1 MAPDSVPKSG
11 TKIGAA
17 FYDDSTSLDWKV
29 GRFPDPEPVPD
40 SAVNLSRMHVIV
52 DAPCPQ
58 HITTSVYT
66 FLQCLMDCEH
76 PPKFVNHPPHS
87 LLRLQ
92 LRQTL
97 PHNALEQRPQPSGA
111 KGSFKKWRRLAALEI
126 VPLLL
131 CIGARDETKHTGCTE
146 VCFRYCVQPV
156 VGVVFVVV
164 VDDSRRH
171 RRRFLP
177 LPLIS

>member
-29 GRFPDPEPVPD
+29 GRFPDPETVPD

-58 HITTSVYT
+58 NITTSVYT
-66 FLQCLMDCEH
+66 FLQCLMDCAH

-92 LRQTL
+92 SRHTL

-111 KGSFKKWRRLAALEI
+111 KGSFKKWRRLAALKI

-131 CIGARDETKHTGCTE
+131 CIGAR
-146 VCFRYCVQPV
+146 
-156 VGVVFVVV
+156 
-164 VDDSRRH
+164 
-171 RRRFLP
+171 
-177 LPLIS
+177 